1 VSDRGPVTRDSLGF
15 LLAKASQR
23 WNELLAQRFRA
34 AGFAEVRPSFGSVLV
49 PLLEEDGL
57 RMGELAT
64 RARLSKQAMTTL
76 VRSVEDAGLVVREP
90 DTTDGRASRVRLTT
104 RGQAFRPVAEQV
116 LRELDELVASTLDDA
131 ELDRLGNAL
140 RKVVE
145 L

>member
-1 VSDRGPVTRDSLGF
+1 
-15 LLAKASQR
+15 
-23 WNELLAQRFRA
+23 
-34 AGFAEVRPSFGSVLV
+34 
-49 PLLEEDGL
+49 
-57 RMGELAT
+57 MGELAA
-64 RARLSKQAMTTL
+64 RARLSKQAITTL

-90 DTTDGRASRVRLTT
+90 DPSDGRASRVRLTT

-116 LRELDELVASTLDDA
+116 LRELDELVASILDDA